1 MAINTLFVAITGT
14 SMRYLAPPKALDP
27 DASLETVDLN
37 EDDSGLEKFLS
48 EDILYDMS
56 PLPKDDD
63 DNLTPTQLHMREES
77 RETLRNDTHPLAESA
92 SDGRPI
98 PINLQMYSSSDE
110 DKEID
115 DLGHSKSCNEMENV
129 QTQLESNAAV
139 SRSESIY
146 YTPDNTLEKLSD
158 IALN

>member
-1 MAINTLFVAITGT
+1 
-14 SMRYLAPPKALDP
+14 MRYLAPPKALDP

-63 DNLTPTQLHMREES
+63 DNLTPTQLHMREGS
-77 RETLRNDTHPLAESA
+77 RETLHTDTNPLAQIA
-92 SDGRPI
+92 SDDRPI
-98 PINLQMYSSSDE
+98 PINLQMYTSSSDE

-115 DLGHSKSCNEMENV
+115 DLGHSKSGNETGNV
-129 QTQLESNAAV
+129 QTQLQSNAVV

-146 YTPDNTLEKLSD
+146 YTPDNTLERLSD